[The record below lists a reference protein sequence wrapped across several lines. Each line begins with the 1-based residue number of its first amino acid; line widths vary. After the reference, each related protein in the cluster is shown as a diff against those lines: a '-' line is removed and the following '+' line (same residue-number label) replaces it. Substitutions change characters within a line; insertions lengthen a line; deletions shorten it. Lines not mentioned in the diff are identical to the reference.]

1 MVDFED
7 RKETEEEREERL
19 FNETTQKQMKATKA
33 TLFLVFFILGLI
45 FLFVGLMLFITMGG
59 DGAVSVTA
67 YVFMGLGAFYVV
79 LGVVLKKVIPD
90 KLDYKKNKAR
100 MERYGANDTFTLN
113 VRLRMLEEKV
123 KELEKKVDEL
133 ENGRRF

>member
-33 TLFLVFFILGLI
+33 TLFLMFFILGLV
-45 FLFVGLMLFITMGG
+45 FLFVGLMLYITMGG

-90 KLDYKKNKAR
+90 RLDYKKNKER
-100 MERYGANDTFTLN
+100 IERYGANDTFTLN

-123 KELEKKVDEL
+123 KELEKKVAEL

>member
-7 RKETEEEREERL
+7 RKETAEEREERL

-33 TLFLVFFILGLI
+33 TLFLMFFILGLI
-45 FLFVGLMLFITMGG
+45 FLFVGLTLFITIGG

-90 KLDYKKNKAR
+90 RLDYKKNKER
-100 MERYGANDTFTLN
+100 IERYGTNDTFTLN

>member
-33 TLFLVFFILGLI
+33 TLFLMFFILGLI
-45 FLFVGLMLFITMGG
+45 FLFVGLTLFITMDG

-90 KLDYKKNKAR
+90 RLDYKKNKER
-100 MERYGANDTFTLN
+100 IERYGANDTFTLN

-123 KELEKKVDEL
+123 KELEKKVAEL